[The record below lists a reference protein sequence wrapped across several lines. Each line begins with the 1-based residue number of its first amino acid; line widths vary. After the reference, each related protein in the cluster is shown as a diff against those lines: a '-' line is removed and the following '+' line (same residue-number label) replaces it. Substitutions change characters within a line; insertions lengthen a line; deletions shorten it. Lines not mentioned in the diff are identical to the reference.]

1 MIKKTAPPH
10 LIFILSFLSGFSL
23 QLDAKDMSTL
33 LSMFDKSK
41 GALHAV
47 FNSYIETPTYQPTGS
62 KLDRKSRPIK
72 MEACSVK
79 VGRDHAFIETASM
92 KVKAAPVSA
101 ALHGVS
107 LMGAK
112 QFAMDFDLHP
122 TVLPP
127 SLLFQIFEEVLGS
140 IARLSPP
147 GDQYKSSSE
156 RHFFSPAVGRN
167 NYGVVF
173 GRENNV
179 ILHSNEHCSV
189 THGEPLL
196 TIYQVSSFAI
206 HTPFLIY

>member
-1 MIKKTAPPH
+1 MGA
-10 LIFILSFLSGFSL
+10 
-23 QLDAKDMSTL
+23 L
-33 LSMFDKSK
+33 LSLFDKSK

-72 MEACSVK
+72 ITACSVK

-92 KVKAAPVSA
+92 KVKAAPLCA

-122 TVLPP
+122 TVLAP

-140 IARLSPP
+140 VARSSPP
-147 GDQYKSSSE
+147 GDLNKSSSE
-156 RHFFSPAVGRN
+156 RHFFSPARTRN
-167 NYGVVF
+167 NYGTNS
-173 GRENNV
+173 GLEINV
-179 ILHSNEHCSV
+179 ALHSNEQCNV

-196 TIYQVSSFAI
+196 TIDQVSSFAVLAY
-206 HTPFLIY
+206 FLIS